1 MPRFLTIILITIIGS
16 AAQLYSQQHMVSF
29 KHLTIDDGL
38 SQNSVNCIYQDKN
51 GFMWFG
57 THDGLNKFNGYE
69 FEYYR
74 NDRSNENSLSS
85 NYIYDVYE
93 DNEGVLWVA
102 TFGGGLNSI
111 HPETGEIK
119 AHEMIPEDENIIPD
133 ERIFSISEYPEGILW
148 IGCNGGLIRYNKRT
162 SKARLF
168 TGNKKSEDIYFNNY
182 VGIVCPDELGNIWFQ
197 TDSGLTKI
205 DTSNLNIEYFKK
217 SPYSNKYKMGFIQDI
232 KSIPNGVLVACDD
245 GLLLI
250 DEKHKRDELLL
261 STEQFNSGGRE
272 TSFLEFD
279 ILKPDHYL
287 IGSNQG
293 LIIYDHKTGRI
304 SRYQANAYDPK
315 SLTHNS
321 ILSICKSRD
330 GVLWLGT
337 RNGINIIE
345 SLEPDFKH
353 IRSIP
358 GESGMS
364 SNNVTSFM
372 EMNDSLFWI
381 GTTNGLNLYNKN
393 TYEFKV
399 YNAEQGNSGML
410 LSGYILSLYKDSK
423 NRQWVGTRGGGFYKI
438 IPHGDRINFKQI
450 QPLNDTLFNINTHY
464 FRERENGNL
473 WVGTGGQGLWEYD
486 PDRNLIK
493 RYEST
498 LDAGGLNHSFV
509 FCFHEDTFNNL
520 WTGTPS
526 GGLNMLNTQSG
537 RFLFF
542 LNNPENLHSINNDII
557 LSIYEDS
564 NNKLWVGTN
573 DGLAKFIPTLDSD
586 VFPLINQS
594 RQLNQDTLF
603 INFGL
608 AEGFPNTVIYGMLED
623 EHDQLW
629 ISTNSGLVVFD
640 TKNET
645 VIKTFDV
652 SDGLQ
657 SNEFN
662 QNAFYTDAH
671 GQFYFGGVNG
681 FNIFN
686 PDEVTGNNFKPQ
698 MLITG
703 LSIFNKP
710 LQINKPNEDGLYL
723 DKSIS
728 NTEKINL
735 SWKDRV
741 ITFHFAGLSY
751 KSPEKNQ
758 YSYKL
763 EGFNNDWVMAGN
775 NRSATYTQ
783 LDPGTYTFRVKAA
796 NNSGIWDEAGS
807 SLIIH
812 ISTPPWLAWYAYTLY
827 ILIIV
832 GIAYLFIRYRI
843 RRATR
848 KIRLQATIDR
858 AREEEREV
866 FRKQSA
872 ADFHDEAGNKIT
884 KLTLFT
890 EMARSELENKTQLEN
905 YLGKIQ
911 QNITELSSGMRDF
924 LWVMD
929 PQHDSLFETI
939 ARLKDFGESL
949 LTETGVN
956 FIVKGIQ
963 LDLQEINLSMNA
975 RRDILQI
982 FKEAMNNAAKYAK
995 ANNITL
1001 EVIKENNQFK
1011 IKLEDDGRGFNLQN
1025 LDNKRYGLRIMK
1037 ERTQKIGGELIINSG
1052 ENSGTSI
1059 SLKCNIPHL
1068 GNSN

>member
-1 MPRFLTIILITIIGS
+1 
-16 AAQLYSQQHMVSF
+16 
-29 KHLTIDDGL
+29 
-38 SQNSVNCIYQDKN
+38 
-51 GFMWFG
+51 
-57 THDGLNKFNGYE
+57 
-69 FEYYR
+69 
-74 NDRSNENSLSS
+74 
-85 NYIYDVYE
+85 
-93 DNEGVLWVA
+93 
-102 TFGGGLNSI
+102 
-111 HPETGEIK
+111 
-119 AHEMIPEDENIIPD
+119 
-133 ERIFSISEYPEGILW
+133 
-148 IGCNGGLIRYNKRT
+148 
-162 SKARLF
+162 
-168 TGNKKSEDIYFNNY
+168 
-182 VGIVCPDELGNIWFQ
+182 
-197 TDSGLTKI
+197 
-205 DTSNLNIEYFKK
+205 
-217 SPYSNKYKMGFIQDI
+217 
-232 KSIPNGVLVACDD
+232 
-245 GLLLI
+245 
-250 DEKHKRDELLL
+250 
-261 STEQFNSGGRE
+261 
-272 TSFLEFD
+272 
-279 ILKPDHYL
+279 
-287 IGSNQG
+287 
-293 LIIYDHKTGRI
+293 
-304 SRYQANAYDPK
+304 
-315 SLTHNS
+315 
-321 ILSICKSRD
+321 
-330 GVLWLGT
+330 
-337 RNGINIIE
+337 
-345 SLEPDFKH
+345 
-353 IRSIP
+353 
-358 GESGMS
+358 
-364 SNNVTSFM
+364 
-372 EMNDSLFWI
+372 
-381 GTTNGLNLYNKN
+381 
-393 TYEFKV
+393 
-399 YNAEQGNSGML
+399 
-410 LSGYILSLYKDSK
+410 
-423 NRQWVGTRGGGFYKI
+423 
-438 IPHGDRINFKQI
+438 
-450 QPLNDTLFNINTHY
+450 
-464 FRERENGNL
+464 
-473 WVGTGGQGLWEYD
+473 
-486 PDRNLIK
+486 
-493 RYEST
+493 
-498 LDAGGLNHSFV
+498 
-509 FCFHEDTFNNL
+509 
-520 WTGTPS
+520 
-526 GGLNMLNTQSG
+526 
-537 RFLFF
+537 
-542 LNNPENLHSINNDII
+542 
-557 LSIYEDS
+557 
-564 NNKLWVGTN
+564 
-573 DGLAKFIPTLDSD
+573 
-586 VFPLINQS
+586 
-594 RQLNQDTLF
+594 
-603 INFGL
+603 
-608 AEGFPNTVIYGMLED
+608 MLED

-640 TKNET
+640 TKNRN

-686 PDEVTGNNFKPQ
+686 PDEVTGNNYKPQ

-710 LQINKPNEDGLYL
+710 LQVNKPNEDGLYL

-728 NTEKINL
+728 NTEKISL

-783 LDPGTYTFRVKAA
+783 LDPGTYIFRVKAA

-807 SLIIH
+807 STNH
-812 ISTPPWLAWYAYTLY
+812 TYKYTSLVSLVRLY
-827 ILIIV
+827 PL
-832 GIAYLFIRYRI
+832 YSNYCRDSLFIYQVSDP
-843 RRATR
+843 ACNT
-848 KIRLQATIDR
+848 KDQASGNNR
-858 AREEEREV
+858 QAREEEREV

-1011 IKLEDDGRGFNLQN
+1011 INLEDDGRGFNLQN

-1037 ERTQKIGGELIINSG
+1037 ESSKIGGELIINSG